1 MERFPIGDELLIC
14 TASAGDERI
23 CTGEAGE
30 GEAISGMETRCV
42 LVRVERH
49 DIGLLCSFMAGYEG
63 VAIVRTV
70 DPKQGLV
77 ALLIAPAFYMTVLDI
92 IRTLSQEMPLCL
104 MTEAGDMPERYEEL
118 VYRTLHVSGDAR
130 D

>member
-1 MERFPIGDELLIC
+1 MD
-14 TASAGDERI
+14 
-23 CTGEAGE
+23 
-30 GEAISGMETRCV
+30 TRCV

-49 DIGLLCSFMAGYEG
+49 NIGLLCSLMAGYEG

-77 ALLIAPAFYMTVLDI
+77 ALLVAPAFYITVLDI
-92 IRTLSQEMPLCL
+92 IQALSQEMPLCLL
-104 MTEAGDMPERYEEL
+104 MTEAGDMPENVML
-118 VYRTLHVSGDAR
+118 GAGPHTVSRHTR

>member
-1 MERFPIGDELLIC
+1 MYGLPLEMPDALQARLER
-14 TASAGDERI
+14 
-23 CTGEAGE
+23 GE
-30 GEAISGMETRCV
+30 GTSFMDTRCV

-49 DIGLLCSFMAGYEG
+49 DIGLLCSLMAGYEG

-77 ALLIAPAFYMTVLDI
+77 VLLVAPAFYTTVLDI
-92 IRTLSQEMPLCL
+92 LQALSQEMPLCL
-104 MTEAGDMPERYEEL
+104 LTTEADDMSERVRL
-118 VYRTLHVSGDAR
+118 GSGPQAVSLDVR

>member
-1 MERFPIGDELLIC
+1 MD
-14 TASAGDERI
+14 
-23 CTGEAGE
+23 
-30 GEAISGMETRCV
+30 TRCV

-49 DIGLLCSFMAGYEG
+49 DIGLLCSLMAGYEG

-77 ALLIAPAFYMTVLDI
+77 ALLVAPAFYMTTLDI
-92 IRTLSQEMPLCL
+92 IRALSQEMTLCL
-104 MTEAGDMPERYEEL
+104 LTREAGDMPESVEL
-118 VYRTLHVSGDAR
+118 GSELHGASRDAS